1 MSKLLDK
8 TDLKIITNLSRN
20 SRTSY
25 MNLGSLVG
33 LTAKSVKLR
42 IKDMID
48 NGVIEK
54 FVARVNPAN
63 FGYRTAH
70 IVVTRNKG
78 VSKDEIIK
86 RITYFGD
93 LNFHVHL
100 MGRTSMAA
108 LIIKESLD
116 DKIVQI
122 LNDSLKPAIIN
133 NIAVSEVQ
141 IKNNLSE
148 TDMRIIKCILL
159 SNARM
164 EISEIAR
171 ELSISEKTVTRRL
184 DTMREQRQLEFS
196 IQCDPA
202 SMIGY
207 VQFAI
212 VMNIE
217 KSCYRNLYEYMFTE
231 FQESILYRPNI
242 IDRDDLLIFILFAEN
257 VFMIDSL
264 LSKVDSL
271 EGVNKADVFIITKL
285 QFYEDWILREING
298 RISSPHKSI
307 KVADRD

>member
-1 MSKLLDK
+1 
-8 TDLKIITNLSRN
+8 
-20 SRTSY
+20 
-25 MNLGSLVG
+25 
-33 LTAKSVKLR
+33 
-42 IKDMID
+42 
-48 NGVIEK
+48 
-54 FVARVNPAN
+54 
-63 FGYRTAH
+63 
-70 IVVTRNKG
+70 
-78 VSKDEIIK
+78 
-86 RITYFGD
+86 
-93 LNFHVHL
+93 
-100 MGRTSMAA
+100 
-108 LIIKESLD
+108 
-116 DKIVQI
+116 
-122 LNDSLKPAIIN
+122 
-133 NIAVSEVQ
+133 
-141 IKNNLSE
+141 
-148 TDMRIIKCILL
+148 MRIIKCILL

>member
-1 MSKLLDK
+1 
-8 TDLKIITNLSRN
+8 
-20 SRTSY
+20 
-25 MNLGSLVG
+25 
-33 LTAKSVKLR
+33 
-42 IKDMID
+42 
-48 NGVIEK
+48 
-54 FVARVNPAN
+54 
-63 FGYRTAH
+63 
-70 IVVTRNKG
+70 
-78 VSKDEIIK
+78 
-86 RITYFGD
+86 
-93 LNFHVHL
+93 
-100 MGRTSMAA
+100 
-108 LIIKESLD
+108 
-116 DKIVQI
+116 
-122 LNDSLKPAIIN
+122 
-133 NIAVSEVQ
+133 
-141 IKNNLSE
+141 
-148 TDMRIIKCILL
+148 MRIIKCILL

-184 DTMREQRQLEFS
+184 DRMREQRQLEFS

-217 KSCYRNLYEYMFTE
+217 KSRYRNLYEYMFTE

-242 IDRDDLLIFILFAEN
+242 IDRNDLLIFILFAEN

>member
-8 TDLKIITNLSRN
+8 TDLKIITILARD

-63 FGYRTAH
+63 FGYRTAR
-70 IVVTRNKG
+70 IVVSKNKG
-78 VSKDEIIK
+78 VTKDEIIK
-86 RITYFGD
+86 RIKHFGD

-116 DKIVQI
+116 NKFVQM
-122 LNDSLKPAIIN
+122 LDDFLKPAIIN

-164 EISEIAR
+164 EISEIAK

-184 DTMREQRQLEFS
+184 VR
-196 IQCDPA
+196 
-202 SMIGY
+202 
-207 VQFAI
+207 
-212 VMNIE
+212 MNI
-217 KSCYRNLYEYMFTE
+217 SSFYDRICSVCYCNEY
-231 FQESILYRPNI
+231 
-242 IDRDDLLIFILFAEN
+242 
-257 VFMIDSL
+257 
-264 LSKVDSL
+264 
-271 EGVNKADVFIITKL
+271 
-285 QFYEDWILREING
+285 
-298 RISSPHKSI
+298 
-307 KVADRD
+307 